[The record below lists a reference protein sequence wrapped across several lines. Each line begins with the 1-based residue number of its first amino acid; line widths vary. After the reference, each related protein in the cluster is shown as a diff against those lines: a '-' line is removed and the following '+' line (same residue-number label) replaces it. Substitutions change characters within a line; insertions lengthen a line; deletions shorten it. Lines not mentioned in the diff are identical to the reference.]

1 MNSSQKLNDISSHTI
16 KVRVPGTSANCGPGF
31 DCIGLACTI
40 YNDLQLTLLR
50 EPKLIIETTGE
61 GASNIPTD
69 DRNIVWRSIRMLLER
84 AGAAEEFK
92 GAVIR
97 MENHIPMSR
106 GLGSSAAAIV
116 AGIKA
121 ANAILDNPL
130 NRNELLKL
138 ATEIEGHPDNVAPA
152 LFGGITVSIVN
163 KGQVQTFSFV
173 PKLRLKLVVSVPDF
187 PLSTRM
193 ARQVLPKEVPMKD
206 AIFNIGRASMLI
218 GALIKG
224 KERFLKSAFDDALH
238 QPYRADLIPGM
249 EDVFNAARE
258 AGALGAAI
266 SGAGPCLIA
275 FTVDR
280 DHVENDVASSMAQ
293 AFLNHDIKT
302 KSLILALDIRGAVV
316 LNGEQQEAS
325 RYEKN

>member
-1 MNSSQKLNDISSHTI
+1 MIDSQNLNEISHTI
-16 KVRVPGTSANCGPGF
+16 RVRVPGTSANCGPGF

-40 YNDLQLTLLR
+40 YNDLQLTLLK
-50 EPKLIIETTGE
+50 EPKLIIESTGE
-61 GASNIPTD
+61 GANNIPTD

-84 AGAAEEFK
+84 VGVADFYNGAI
-92 GAVIR
+92 IR
-97 MENHIPMSR
+97 MENHIPLSR

-130 NRNELLKL
+130 NRSELLKL
-138 ATEIEGHPDNVAPA
+138 ATDIEGHPDNVAPA
-152 LFGGITVSIVN
+152 LFGGMTVSIVN
-163 KGQVQTFSFV
+163 KGQIQTFSFV
-173 PKLRLKLVVSVPDF
+173 PKMRLKLVVSVPDF

-193 ARQVLPKEVPMKD
+193 ARQVLPKEIPMKD

-224 KERFLKSAFDDALH
+224 KERFLLNAFDDALH
-238 QPYRADLIPGM
+238 QPYREELIPGM
-249 EDVFNAARE
+249 KDVFNAAKE
-258 AGALGAAI
+258 SGAVGVAI

-275 FTVDR
+275 FTLER
-280 DHVENDVASSMAQ
+280 DKIEHDVASSMAQ
-293 AFLNHDIKT
+293 AFLNHDIRT

-316 LNGEQQEAS
+316 LNGDRQEV
-325 RYEKN
+325 

>member
-1 MNSSQKLNDISSHTI
+1 MNYSSQNEKSHTI
-16 KVRVPGTSANCGPGF
+16 RVRVPGTSANCGPGF

-61 GASNIPTD
+61 GANNIPTD
-69 DRNIVWRSIRMLLER
+69 DRNIVWRSIRTLLER
-84 AGAAEEFK
+84 VDAADIFK
-92 GAVIR
+92 GAIIH
-97 MENHIPMSR
+97 MENHIPLSR

-130 NRNELLKL
+130 NRTELLKL
-138 ATEIEGHPDNVAPA
+138 ATDIEGHPDNVAPA
-152 LFGGITVSIVN
+152 LFGGMTVSVVS

-173 PKLRLKLVVSVPDF
+173 PKLRLKLVVAVPDF

-193 ARQVLPKEVPMKD
+193 ARQVLPKEIPMKD

-224 KERFLKSAFDDALH
+224 KERFLQNAFEDALH
-238 QPYRADLIPGM
+238 QPYRAELIPGM
-249 EDVFNAARE
+249 QDVFDAAKN
-258 AGALGAAI
+258 AGALGVAM

-275 FTVDR
+275 FTSEKSR
-280 DHVENDVASSMAQ
+280 VEHEVASSMAQ
-293 AFLNHDIKT
+293 AFLNHDVRT

-316 LNGEQQEAS
+316 LNGDYRED
-325 RYEKN
+325 

>member
-1 MNSSQKLNDISSHTI
+1 MNYNFNLNETSHTI
-16 KVRVPGTSANCGPGF
+16 RVRVPGTSANCGPGF

-40 YNDLQLTLLR
+40 YNELELTLLK

-61 GASNIPTD
+61 GASNIPID
-69 DRNIVWRSIRMLLER
+69 DRNIVWKSIRMLLER
-84 AGAAEEFK
+84 ANATEIYQGAI
-92 GAVIR
+92 IR
-97 MENHIPMSR
+97 MNNRIPLSR

-130 NRNELLKL
+130 NRTELLKL
-138 ATEIEGHPDNVAPA
+138 ATDIEGHPDNVAPA
-152 LFGGITVSIVN
+152 LFGGMTVSITS

-187 PLSTRM
+187 PLSTRL
-193 ARQVLPKEVPMKD
+193 ARQVLPKDVPMKD

-224 KERFLKSAFDDALH
+224 KERFLQNAFDDALH
-238 QPYRADLIPGM
+238 QPYRAELIPGM
-249 EDVFNAARE
+249 EDVFIAAKE
-258 AGALGAAI
+258 AGAIGVAM

-275 FTVDR
+275 FTIEKN
-280 DHVENDVASSMAQ
+280 HVEHEVASSMAQ
-293 AFLNHDIKT
+293 AFLNNGVRT

-316 LNGEQQEAS
+316 LNEDHSEENGV
-325 RYEKN
+325 

>member
-1 MNSSQKLNDISSHTI
+1 
-16 KVRVPGTSANCGPGF
+16 
-31 DCIGLACTI
+31 
-40 YNDLQLTLLR
+40 
-50 EPKLIIETTGE
+50 
-61 GASNIPTD
+61 
-69 DRNIVWRSIRMLLER
+69 MLLER
-84 AGAAEEFK
+84 AGATDEFQ

-97 MENHIPMSR
+97 MENHIPLSR

-121 ANAILDNPL
+121 ANAILGNPL
-130 NRNELLKL
+130 NRQELLKL
-138 ATEIEGHPDNVAPA
+138 ATDIEGHPDNVAPA

-173 PKLRLKLVVSVPDF
+173 PKLRLKLVVAVPDF

-193 ARQVLPKEVPMKD
+193 ARQVLPKEIPMKD

-224 KERFLKSAFDDALH
+224 KERFLKNAFDDALH
-238 QPYRADLIPGM
+238 QPYRAELVPGM
-249 EDVFNAARE
+249 EDVFNAAKE
-258 AGALGAAI
+258 AGALGVAM

-275 FTVDR
+275 FTADR
-280 DHVENDVASSMAQ
+280 DHVENEVASSMAQ
-293 AFLNHDIKT
+293 AFLNHDVKT

-316 LNGEQQEAS
+316 LNREQQEATF
-325 RYEKN
+325 YENKT